1 MEDNIAYINFLQTK
15 DLIIVPSLKSPE
27 DDVAVEQLS
36 KFFPEYSSQN
46 RIDKVDLR
54 EIVRHDGA
62 LNCIT
67 WTIKE

>member
-1 MEDNIAYINFLQTK
+1 MAASIAYFNFLQTK
-15 DLIIVPSLKSPE
+15 DLIIVPSLKRPE

-36 KFFPEYSSQN
+36 KYFPEYSSQN